1 MVGEERKAGG
11 PDAAPGAGA
20 AGRQARGTARIPAL
34 PRGRWDLALFGLGL
48 LALAFAY
55 GLAAG
60 KYRLFPHDTI
70 ERAAE
75 ALRDWR
81 ENWRHYLQVRSR
93 YLLPTARAGGG
104 VTVHDPATV
113 APGPIFLTMYR
124 DGRFGASLVD
134 REGRTLHTWDVA
146 FRDAFPEPKHLETV
160 PPEFDVSIRGAELL
174 PNGDVVLS
182 FGLGGAARIDRC
194 SRVLWALPA
203 ETHHALDHLPNGD
216 TLVLALR
223 RSAAAD
229 ARHPGLAPG
238 PEGYL
243 WEDTVLRVR
252 PDGSVAEERSVLDVL
267 YESGWQAV
275 LFVGYAAAISG
286 IRDDDP
292 LHLNDVEV
300 LDAGMAGA
308 FPLFAAGDV
317 MLSLRNVNTLLVVDG
332 RTWRVKWSMTGPFLM
347 QHDPDFLPNGNI
359 LVFDNRIT
367 GKTPRFGHSR
377 VLEIDPATRGVV
389 WSYQGEDGEPFYTD
403 QAGGQQLL
411 PNGDVL
417 VMDSTGGRV
426 FEVAR
431 GPAGDRIVWEYVNL
445 QGDGLVGLISGAQHV
460 DPERL
465 TFLGAS
471 CGRAMPPGEPSEA
484 SAAAPK
490 RG

>member
-1 MVGEERKAGG
+1 MRRTTLR
-11 PDAAPGAGA
+11 PS
-20 AGRQARGTARIPAL
+20 AL
-34 PRGRWDLALFGLGL
+34 RPSASRPSAFLRGRWDLVLFGLGL

-60 KYRLFPHDTI
+60 KYRLFPHDTVD
-70 ERAAE
+70 RAAD

-81 ENWRHYLQVRSR
+81 ENWRHYLQVRSK
-93 YLLPTARAGGG
+93 YLLPTARAAGG
-104 VTVHDPATV
+104 VTVHDPTAV
-113 APGPIFLTMYR
+113 APGPVFLTMYR

-146 FRDAFPEPKHLETV
+146 FRDVFPEPKHLETV
-160 PPEFDVSIRGAELL
+160 PPEFDVSIRGTELL
-174 PNGDVVLS
+174 PNGDVILS

-203 ETHHALDHLPNGD
+203 ETHHALDHLPDGD
-216 TLVLALR
+216 TLMVALR
-223 RSAAAD
+223 ERAAAD

-243 WEDTVLRVR
+243 WEDVVLRVR
-252 PDGSVAEERSVLDVL
+252 PDGSVAEEHSVLDIL

-275 LFVGYAAAISG
+275 LFVGYAATDGG
-286 IRDDDP
+286 IQDDDP

-300 LDAGMAGA
+300 LRPEMAPA
-308 FPLFAAGDV
+308 FPMFAAGDV
-317 MLSLRNVNTLLVVDG
+317 MLSLRNVNAVLVVDG

-347 QHDPDFLPNGNI
+347 QHDPDFLPNGHL

-367 GKTPRFGHSR
+367 GKAPRFGHSR

-389 WSYQGEDGEPFYTD
+389 WSYGGEDGEPFYTD

-411 PNGDVL
+411 PNGNVL

-431 GPAGDRIVWEYVNL
+431 GSGGDRVVWEYVNL
-445 QGDGLVGLISGAQHV
+445 QEPGFVGLVSGAEHV

-465 TFLGAS
+465 AFLGQG
-471 CGRAMPPGEPSEA
+471 CGRAAAPGEPSGPPA
-484 SAAAPK
+484 IVPK
-490 RG
+490 

>member
-1 MVGEERKAGG
+1 MAERGEAGRPQASGERKASGL
-11 PDAAPGAGA
+11 DAAPGAGA
-20 AGRQARGTARIPAL
+20 AVR
-34 PRGRWDLALFGLGL
+34 RGRWDLALFGLGL

-60 KYRLFPHDTI
+60 KYRLFPHDAVD
-70 ERAAE
+70 RAVD

-93 YLLPTARAGGG
+93 YLLPTARAAGG
-104 VTVHDPATV
+104 VTVHDPAAV
-113 APGPIFLTMYR
+113 APGPVFLTFYR

-134 REGRTLHTWDVA
+134 REGRTLHAWDVA
-146 FRDAFPEPKHLETV
+146 FSDVFPAPEHLEAV
-160 PPEFDVSIRGAELL
+160 PPDFDVSIRGTELL

-194 SRVLWALPA
+194 SRVLWALPVT
-203 ETHHALDHLPNGD
+203 THHALDHLPDGD
-216 TLVLALR
+216 TLMVARR
-223 RSAAAD
+223 RSAAD

-238 PEGYL
+238 RGGYL

-252 PDGSVAEERSVLDVL
+252 PDGSVAEEISVLDIL

-275 LFVGYAAAISG
+275 LFVGYSATDSG

-292 LHLNDVEV
+292 LHLNDVEA

-308 FPLFAAGDV
+308 FPLFEAGDV
-317 MLSLRNVNTLLVVDG
+317 MLSLRNVNAVLVVDG

-367 GKTPRFGHSR
+367 GPTPRFGHSR
-377 VLEIDPATRGVV
+377 VLEIDPATREVV
-389 WSYQGEDGEPFYTD
+389 WSYQGEDGEPFYTE

-431 GPAGDRIVWEYVNL
+431 DSGDRIVWEYVNL
-445 QGDGLVGLISGAQHV
+445 QGDGLIGLISGAQHV
-460 DPERL
+460 DPGQL

-484 SAAAPK
+484 SAATPK